1 MKPLSATSIR
11 LFPYFARRGARAID
25 RYLLLTDSIVAAAF
39 VTRGMERSLM
49 GDMLPHGKIARVL
62 LRSIKNW
69 IEILLSILISCI
81 LILYTDDNGT

>member
-39 VTRGMERSLM
+39 VTHGMERSLVWVVS
-49 GDMLPHGKIARVL
+49 HKKIAWVL
-62 LRSIKNW
+62 LRSIKNL
-69 IEILLSILISCI
+69 IEFLQSILITCI
-81 LILYTDDNGT
+81 VHVQ

>member
-39 VTRGMERSLM
+39 VTRGMERFAR
-49 GDMLPHGKIARVL
+49 GGVLPHGKVAR
-62 LRSIKNW
+62 
-69 IEILLSILISCI
+69 IL
-81 LILYTDDNGT
+81 